1 MIKRH
6 LLLLSLI
13 LAPLLVACQ
22 EDRERIYG
30 VVERHSATITA
41 PASEKISRILVAE
54 GDQLRP
60 SEVILLLDSTQSQYL
75 INQRQAELQQATS
88 QLNLLQAGSRKEAIA
103 RAEAATTAAKA
114 EYQSAGKTLDRDRKL
129 FRDKMINEAELDAA
143 RTQSQVMLARW
154 KSAQAQLEEL
164 RTGPRQQEIE
174 QAKAAVTAAKARLN
188 SVRHQQEQL
197 TVRSEISGVI
207 DQLPWQVGDR
217 VTAGTLLATVLDD
230 QQPYVRAYLPQNLL
244 NKITTGTEVILLPS
258 SNKSPRYRGI
268 IRRIHTQPAFTPFY
282 ALNEENR
289 DRLMFLVDI
298 DLTGDARK
306 LATGLA
312 LEVLL
317 P

>member
-1 MIKRH
+1 MIKRP
-6 LLLLSLI
+6 LLLLSLV
-13 LAPLLVACQ
+13 LTPLLVACQ
-22 EDRERIYG
+22 ENSERIYG

-41 PASEKISRILVAE
+41 PASEKISRILVEE

-60 SEVILLLDSTQSQYL
+60 GEVILQLDSTQSQYL
-75 INQRQAELQQATS
+75 IRQRQAELQQATAR
-88 QLNLLQAGSRKEAIA
+88 LNLLEAGSRKEAIV
-103 RAEAATTAAKA
+103 RAEAAATAAKA
-114 EYQSAGKTLDRDRKL
+114 EYQSAGKTLDRDRQL
-129 FRDKMINEAELDAA
+129 FRDNMINEAELDAA
-143 RTQSQVMLARW
+143 KTQSQVTLARW

-164 RTGPRQQEIE
+164 RAGPRQQEIE
-174 QAKAAVTAAKARLN
+174 QAKAAVTAAEARLN
-188 SVRHQQEQL
+188 SARHQQEQL
-197 TVRSEISGVI
+197 IVRSEITGVI

-230 QQPYVRAYLPQNLL
+230 QKPYVRAYLPQSLL
-244 NKITTGTEVILLPS
+244 NKLTTGTEVVLQH
-258 SNKSPRYRGI
+258 SNGEMRYQGI
-268 IRRIHTQPAFTPFY
+268 VRRIHTQPAFTPFF

-298 DLTGDARK
+298 DLQGDART

>member
-1 MIKRH
+1 MIKRP
-6 LLLLSLI
+6 LLLLSLV
-13 LAPLLVACQ
+13 LTPLLVACQ
-22 EDRERIYG
+22 ENSERIYG

-54 GDQLRP
+54 GDQLKLG
-60 SEVILLLDSTQSQYL
+60 EIILQLDSTQSQYL
-75 INQRQAELQQATS
+75 IRQRQAELQQAS
-88 QLNLLQAGSRKEAIA
+88 ARLHLLEAGSRKEAIA
-103 RAEAATTAAKA
+103 RANAAATAAKA
-114 EYQSAGKTLDRDRKL
+114 EYLSAGKTLDRDRQL
-129 FRDKMINEAELDAA
+129 FRDNMINEAELDAA
-143 RTQSQVMLARW
+143 KTQSQVTLARW

-164 RTGPRQQEIE
+164 RAGPRQQEIE
-174 QAKAAVTAAKARLN
+174 QAKAAVSAAEARLN
-188 SVRHQQEQL
+188 SARHQQEQL
-197 TVRSEISGVI
+197 IVRSEIAGVI

-230 QQPYVRAYLPQNLL
+230 QKPYVRAYLPQSLL
-244 NKITTGTEVILLPS
+244 NKLTTGTEVVLQH
-258 SNKSPRYRGI
+258 SNDENLRYQGI
-268 IRRIHTQPAFTPFY
+268 VRRIHTQPAFTPFY

-298 DLTGDARK
+298 DLQGDARK